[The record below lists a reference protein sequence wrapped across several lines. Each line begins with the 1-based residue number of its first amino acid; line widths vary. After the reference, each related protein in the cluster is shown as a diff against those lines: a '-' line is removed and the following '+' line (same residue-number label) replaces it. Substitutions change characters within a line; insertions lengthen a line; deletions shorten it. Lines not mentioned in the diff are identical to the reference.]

1 MARKKPKGGAS
12 LKRGST
18 KKASPVGGRAQPPEV
33 DPEER
38 PLESPT
44 SVAAEAQRTGV
55 LPDAT
60 PKREEQIPGRE
71 SETMRIG
78 DPDVSAL
85 ANEYS
90 GEEAP
95 GSSMPTPD
103 QGQVDEIGRAYGI
116 QEEDSGPLRPA
127 SEVLERRDRRRRSG

>member
-1 MARKKPKGGAS
+1 
-12 LKRGST
+12 
-18 KKASPVGGRAQPPEV
+18 VN
-33 DPEER
+33 
-38 PLESPT
+38 SPT
-44 SVAAEAQRTGV
+44 AVAAEAQRTGV

-60 PKREEQIPGRE
+60 ATREEQIPGRE
-71 SETMRIG
+71 SETIRVG
-78 DPDVSAL
+78 DPDVDVLS
-85 ANEYS
+85 NEYS